1 MVRRR
6 GRTWPVCPVDAAV
19 REEGGLASMSV
30 THGGGAYVSLS
41 TLQYVRR
48 GVWPACPSPMGAR
61 PMLVCA
67 AV

>member
-19 REEGGLASMSV
+19 REEGGVASMSV
-30 THGGGAYVSLS
+30 THRGGAYVSLS

-48 GVWPACPSPMGAR
+48 GA
-61 PMLVCA
+61 
-67 AV
+67 